1 MVWKKFSVLFHLC
14 GEALS
19 FRLVRSWDL
28 RVMETEIMSFI
39 YTTEK
44 MNNCRG
50 LIRSKPPCG
59 LMTVLFVAT
68 HCLMI
73 MMI

>member
-44 MNNCRG
+44 WIIAEGWLEVN
-50 LIRSKPPCG
+50 PP
-59 LMTVLFVAT
+59 VV
-68 HCLMI
+68 
-73 MMI
+73 